1 MDEANY
7 LQSKI
12 HRGLGAD
19 LAGPSRRRVVAQF
32 AKLAGVATAA
42 SAWSLTT
49 GAPALAQEA
58 ARVFDVKAFGA
69 KGDGKSLDT
78 ASINKTIDAAA
89 AAGGGRVLLP
99 GGSYLCHSIHLQ
111 SKVTLYLGEGAS
123 LVAADPLPQGASANG
138 AAGYD
143 LAEPNQWNQYQDFG
157 HSHWRNSLIWG
168 EDLHDIAI
176 LGPGLI
182 WGKGLSKGY
191 GPGPVAEQPGVAN
204 KAISLKNC
212 RNVTL
217 RDFSIL
223 HGGHFGILATGVD
236 NFTIDNLKIDT
247 NRDGIDIDCC
257 RNVRVSNTSVNS
269 PWDDA
274 ICLKSS
280 FGLGFARATE
290 MVTITNCFVSGNFE
304 EGTLLDATYKRF
316 APDFNVPRTGRVKF
330 GTESNGGFKNITIS
344 NIVFD
349 GCQGLA
355 LETVDGGLLED
366 VTITNITMR
375 DIITAPI
382 FLRLGRR
389 MRGPEGVPVGVL
401 RRVVI
406 SNVVCSNSA
415 SRISSIISG
424 IPGHPIEDVKLS
436 NIYVQHRGGGT
447 KETAALQP
455 PENETAYPEPTMFGA
470 TPSQGCYIR
479 HAKNIAISDF
489 EISDLKEDARPAFV
503 LADVQSASFSHI
515 KIPAHGSE
523 VPAFILNKV
532 EDFSVDRSH
541 PVPDTQIDRVEQQ
554 KL

>member
-1 MDEANY
+1 MDEVGFLHSTIRRGY
-7 LQSKI
+7 LD
-12 HRGLGAD
+12 AD
-19 LAGPSRRRVVAQF
+19 LASPSRRRVAIQL

-42 SAWSLTT
+42 SVWNVTT
-49 GAPALAQEA
+49 GSAFAQET

-78 ASINKTIDAAA
+78 SAINKAIDAAA
-89 AAGGGRVLLP
+89 SAGGGRVVLP
-99 GGSYLCHSIHLQ
+99 AGSYLCHSIHLR
-111 SKVTLYLGEGAS
+111 SNVTLYLGDGAT
-123 LVAADPLPQGASANG
+123 LVAADPVPQGASSNG
-138 AAGYD
+138 SGGYD

-212 RNVTL
+212 RSVTL

-316 APDFNVPRTGRVKF
+316 APDFSVPRTGRVKF

-344 NIVFD
+344 NVVFD

-355 LETVDGGLLED
+355 LETVDGGMIED

-401 RRVVI
+401 RRVAI

-455 PENETAYPEPTMFGA
+455 PENEVAYPEPTMFGA
-470 TPSQGCYIR
+470 TPSQGCFIR
-479 HAKNIAISDF
+479 HAKNIALSDF
-489 EISDLKEDARPAFV
+489 EISALKEDARPSFA
-503 LADVQSASFSHI
+503 LNDVQGASFSHI
-515 KIPAHGSE
+515 RIPAHGSE
-523 VPAFILNKV
+523 VPAFVLNHV
-532 EDFSVDRSH
+532 EDFSVDQSH
-541 PVPDTQIDRVEQQ
+541 PVADTQIDRVEQQ